1 MENNAR
7 TGWEP
12 EEQTVNTMNDFN
24 EQTENDEDDTTP
36 EAVDPIPQDD
46 DIEEGSLE
54 DEETEQDL
62 DKNGSSTLNEKLEED
77 EPNEEEDNLD
87 SEYKSSPQGAI

>member
-12 EEQTVNTMNDFN
+12 EEQTVNTMNEFN

-46 DIEEGSLE
+46 DIEEGNLE

>member
-87 SEYKSSPQGAI
+87 SEYKTSPQGAI

>member
-12 EEQTVNTMNDFN
+12 EEQTVNTMKEFN